1 METTDLEAGP
11 AVRTGGPLT
20 SGEVTRRRV
29 ETVVYAP
36 MSDALRNHLVTLAY
50 VDLST
55 GMTELLGRDD
65 ANWCSLAVWPSYTVG
80 ATIRSSRSG
89 RLLQAAARLRL
100 PKTVAAHLVER
111 VRRDRPDRN
120 GIMNRSLA
128 AGNRGVFYEIGLAWT
143 DFLATFGPGERDDAD
158 WLEFDRFRER
168 VLALPLPPGKVW
180 PDGDREKLVGGFRA
194 YLEALRTTDAHR
206 RSQLILLGNMLIGD
220 HEQRRL
226 QGWLDLSTLAPIRR
240 VTSTFN
246 DETSRNRGVALSERL
261 WAAWLTKKVFYVEM
275 AGERIRVGRD
285 IPPPDSAR
293 GQLFPYP
300 LDELDPDVAEVFER
314 VDKAATGGDG
324 AERWTD
330 LDNRMAFIVN
340 LFRSRQRVPRVIATN
355 PYTSDELA
363 LIREQARTVELGVR
377 RPHGAAEA
385 SPGDEP
391 LDDLLFADLTSEH
404 SCPWGAEVDRAFRS
418 SLDAARLEGD
428 EEADNAVEAFY
439 AASDRPRHE
448 RHYTDALKAIANPS
462 SHGRGPVA
470 RFLATPPVLPEWA
483 DPDLI
488 RAGQAFYREFRTA
501 AHLGLFFGAMPLSYA
516 ASKGCQVLGLV
527 STLNPNSDT
536 VGRFWESTRFVEDVF
551 TTPFW
556 ESDSAGY
563 RSIRGVRLFHASVRS
578 MLEAQSIHVERRP
591 SAADP
596 TSSGP
601 VWDAALGRP
610 INQED
615 LFAATL
621 DWSVATIHVMDRF
634 AVPLEE
640 QQALAYFHTWM
651 VVGALLGVD
660 SKLLTSPADPSRPL
674 SLEEAQ
680 YAAKA
685 MLDRQI
691 GWTPAGS
698 RLMDGL
704 LGLIDDW
711 FPRPLRRLPK
721 AMMYAAL
728 DDEIAGVLGLAPP
741 GRVERA
747 FMQVTANGRDWRR
760 NALYRR
766 GATRVLEFVGQ
777 RWLHWWEQE
786 YQGVPPYRKG
796 GHESIEERIPMS
808 LKVTI
813 EAFGEIEDLPL
824 TLSGIEGLNVASLE
838 PEEGT
843 RFPGFSQIAELHAE
857 TASSM
862 RAAVRR
868 LRETVKTVA
877 GLQRAEIEVG
887 GKTWV
892 VSALSDTQIDE
903 LFPEA

>member
-1 METTDLEAGP
+1 MESPHRAIAADRAEA
-11 AVRTGGPLT
+11 GPLT
-20 SGEVTRRRV
+20 SGEVTRRRI
-29 ETVVYAP
+29 ETVVFAP

-55 GMTELLGRDD
+55 AMADLLGHDD

-80 ATIRSSRSG
+80 TTIRSSSSG
-89 RLLQAAARLRL
+89 RFLQSLARLPL
-100 PKTVAAHLVER
+100 PKTVARRLVER
-111 VRRDRPDRN
+111 IRTDRPDRK
-120 GIMNRSLA
+120 GVMNRSLA

-143 DFLATFGPGERDDAD
+143 DFLETFGSGERTDAD
-158 WLEFDRFRER
+158 WQAFDRFRAR

-180 PDGDREKLVGGFRA
+180 PDGDREKLVGGFGA
-194 YLEALRTTDAHR
+194 YLEALRSSDARR
-206 RSQLILLGNMLIGD
+206 RSQLIFLGNMLIGD

-240 VTSTFN
+240 MAGLFD
-246 DETSRNRGVALSERL
+246 DEASRNRGVALTERL
-261 WAAWLTKKVFYVEM
+261 WAAWLTKRVFYVEM
-275 AGERIRVGRD
+275 AGERIRVGRVV
-285 IPPPDSAR
+285 PPADGIGPSS
-293 GQLFPYP
+293 FPPP

-314 VDKAATGGDG
+314 IEAAASGGDG

-330 LDNRMAFIVN
+330 IDNRMAFIVH
-340 LFRSRQRVPRVIATN
+340 LFRSRQRVPRVLATN
-355 PYTSDELA
+355 PYPPDERAAILELA
-363 LIREQARTVELGVR
+363 RTIEVGVR
-377 RPHGAAEA
+377 RP
-385 SPGDEP
+385 PDRVGDGPDEQ
-391 LDDLLFADLTSEH
+391 LQDLLFADLTSELDA
-404 SCPWGAEVDRAFRS
+404 PWTAAVDRAFRS
-418 SLDAARLEGD
+418 TLDAARLEGD
-428 EEADNAVEAFY
+428 GEADAAVEAFY
-439 AASDRPRHE
+439 AASDRPSDE
-448 RHYTDALKAIANPS
+448 RHYTDALKAIAAPS
-462 SHGRGPVA
+462 AHGRGPVA
-470 RFLATPPVLPEWA
+470 RFLATPPALPEWA
-483 DPDLI
+483 DLELI
-488 RAGQAFYREFRTA
+488 RAGQTFYSEFRTA

-556 ESDSAGY
+556 ETDSAGY

-578 MLEAQSIHVERRP
+578 MLEAQSIHVARRP

-596 TSSGP
+596 NASGP
-601 VWDAALGRP
+601 VWDDALGRP

-634 AVPLEE
+634 AVPLTE
-640 QQALAYFHTWM
+640 QQALAYFHTWL

-660 SKLLTSPADPSRPL
+660 SKLLMSPADPSRPL
-674 SLEEAQ
+674 DLEEAQ

-704 LGLIDDW
+704 IDLIDDW
-711 FPRPLRRLPK
+711 FPKPLRRLPR

-728 DDEIAGVLGLAPP
+728 DDEIAGVLGLSPP

-747 FMQVTANGRDWRR
+747 FVRFTAEARTWRR
-760 NALYRR
+760 NSLYRR
-766 GATRVLEFVGQ
+766 GATHVLEFVGQ

-786 YQGVPPYRKG
+786 YQGVPPYRQG
-796 GHESIEERIPMS
+796 GHESIEERIPLS

-813 EAFGEIEDLPL
+813 EAFGEIQDLPV
-824 TLSGIEGLNVASLE
+824 TLSGIDGLNVASLE
-838 PEEGT
+838 PEAGT
-843 RFPGFSQIAELHAE
+843 RFPGFSQIAELHSDA
-857 TASSM
+857 ASSM

-868 LRETVKTVA
+868 LRETVNTIA
-877 GLQRAEIEVG
+877 GLQRAEIEVD
-887 GKTWV
+887 GKTWA
-892 VSALSDTQIDE
+892 VSALTDQQIDQ
-903 LFPEA
+903 LFPD